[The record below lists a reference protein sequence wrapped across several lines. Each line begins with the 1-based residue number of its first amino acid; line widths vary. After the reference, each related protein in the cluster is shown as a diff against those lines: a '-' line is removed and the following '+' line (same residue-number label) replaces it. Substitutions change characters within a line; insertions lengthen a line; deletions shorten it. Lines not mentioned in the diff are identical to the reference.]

1 MSNSI
6 GESRGRQQGRLR
18 AKVIEQIKGRRAGY
32 LLGAGASYLDGRG
45 FPLADGLWTA
55 IKGGMP
61 LEDQRAIEER
71 MNPAGLSLEATLNLL
86 ALGNGGGDTL
96 RMRVIDAIGTVFA
109 LLNPPLEEYSAFIR
123 GLGLR
128 REPRIP
134 VFSLNYDCLIEL
146 AADATGS
153 RLIDGFG
160 GVFEASFRSSQF
172 LDALG
177 QYEMR
182 RVRRVFVA
190 HPGVINL
197 YKLHG
202 SLGWHADDQGR
213 ITRMRPELPCP
224 AGFRR
229 LMVPPQHRKAAD
241 TGYTP
246 YATLWSE
253 FRAYLANDTPRLL
266 NRLVCAG
273 YGFSDGH
280 VNAVIDAALQRE
292 HFTLVILARVLS
304 NEVFNKYAVNPRV
317 ILVTEG
323 RSSLYGEQGAGL
335 AREWSFEWL
344 SEEV

>member
-1 MSNSI
+1 V
-6 GESRGRQQGRLR
+6 L
-18 AKVIEQIKGRRAGY
+18 EQIKGRRAGY

-45 FPLADGLWTA
+45 FPLAAGLWTA
-55 IKGGMP
+55 IKGSMP
-61 LEDQRAIEER
+61 LEDQRAIEAR
-71 MNPAGLSLEATLNLL
+71 MNPAGLSLEATLDLL
-86 ALGNGGGDTL
+86 ALGYGGDDTL
-96 RMRVIDAIGTVFA
+96 RKRVIDAIGTVFA
-109 LLNPPLEEYSAFIR
+109 PLTPPLEEYSAFIR
-123 GLGLR
+123 GLGVR
-128 REPRIP
+128 REPRLP
-134 VFSLNYDCLIEL
+134 VFTLNYDCLTER

-153 RLIDGFG
+153 HLIDGFG
-160 GVFEASFRSSQF
+160 GVYEASFRASQF
-172 LDALG
+172 LDVIG
-177 QYEMR
+177 QYETR
-182 RVRRVFVA
+182 RARRVFA
-190 HPGVINL
+190 PHPGAVIL

-229 LMVPPQHRKAAD
+229 LMVPPQHWKAAD

-266 NRLVCAG
+266 SRLVCAG
-273 YGFSDGH
+273 YGFADGH

-292 HFTLVILARVLS
+292 HFTLVILARALS
-304 NEVFNKYAVNPRV
+304 DEAFNKYAVNPHV

-344 SEEV
+344 SGEV

>member
-1 MSNSI
+1 MSNSTA
-6 GESRGRQQGRLR
+6 ESQERQQGRLR
-18 AKVIEQIKGRRAGY
+18 AKVLEQIKGRRTGY

-45 FPLADGLWTA
+45 LPLAAGLWTA
-55 IKGGMP
+55 IKECMP

-71 MNPAGLSLEATLNLL
+71 MNPAGLSLEATLDFL
-86 ALGNGGGDTL
+86 ALGNGGDDTL
-96 RMRVIDAIGTVFA
+96 RRRVIDAIGTVFA
-109 LLNPPLEEYSAFIR
+109 PLNPPLEEYSAFIR
-123 GLGLR
+123 GLGVR

-134 VFSLNYDCLIEL
+134 VFTLNYDCLTER

-160 GVFEASFRSSQF
+160 GVCEASFRSSQF
-172 LDALG
+172 LDVLG

-182 RVRRVFVA
+182 RGRRVFAA
-190 HPGVINL
+190 HPGVVTL

-253 FRAYLANDTPRLL
+253 FRAYLANDTSRLL

-273 YGFSDGH
+273 YGFADGH

-292 HFTLVILARVLS
+292 HFTLVILARALS
-304 NEVFNKYAVNPRV
+304 NEAFKKYAANPRV

-335 AREWSFEWL
+335 VREWSFEWL
-344 SEEV
+344 SGEV